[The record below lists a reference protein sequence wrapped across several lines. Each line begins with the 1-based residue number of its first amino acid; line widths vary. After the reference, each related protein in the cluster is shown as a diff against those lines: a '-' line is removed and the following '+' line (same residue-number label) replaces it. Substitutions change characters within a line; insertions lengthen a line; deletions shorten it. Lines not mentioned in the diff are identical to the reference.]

1 MVVLLPV
8 VVSYARNDFLIWIL
22 EHLFCQKK
30 KKMCVLTLHVR

>member
-1 MVVLLPV
+1 MVVLSLV

-30 KKMCVLTLHVR
+30 KMCVLTLHVR